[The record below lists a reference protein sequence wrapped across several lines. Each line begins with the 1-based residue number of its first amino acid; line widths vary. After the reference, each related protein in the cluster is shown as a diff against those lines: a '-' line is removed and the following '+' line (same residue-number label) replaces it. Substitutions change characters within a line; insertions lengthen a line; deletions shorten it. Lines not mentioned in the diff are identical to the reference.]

1 MSRDDFGESLGDDID
16 VEETVAIA
24 DEILER
30 VPELPER
37 AADFAESVDEKA
49 ASIKQTIQNSNHVT
63 PAQRRALE
71 NMLSGVKR
79 WIR

>member
-1 MSRDDFGESLGDDID
+1 MKNGFDFNEPEID
-16 VEETVAIA
+16 VEDTIAIA
-24 DEILER
+24 DEIADL
-30 VPELPER
+30 VLDLPER

-49 ASIKQTIQNSNHVT
+49 RSIKQTIESQRRVT
-63 PAQRRALE
+63 PAQRQALE